1 MRWRTGA
8 ALIAVMT
15 VVGLL
20 KVWQQTSVALS
31 AYELGRRQA
40 QAHTLENETL
50 WLNAQVVGLRSPSSL
65 AQAMH
70 QQKVRLVAWSTMAG
84 QMRKSEDKE

>member
-1 MRWRTGA
+1 MRWRAGA

-15 VVGLL
+15 GVGLL
-20 KVWQQTSVALS
+20 KVWQQTSIALC

-40 QAHTLENETL
+40 QVHTLENETL

-65 AQAMH
+65 AHAMN

-84 QMRKSEDKE
+84 QARRSEAKE